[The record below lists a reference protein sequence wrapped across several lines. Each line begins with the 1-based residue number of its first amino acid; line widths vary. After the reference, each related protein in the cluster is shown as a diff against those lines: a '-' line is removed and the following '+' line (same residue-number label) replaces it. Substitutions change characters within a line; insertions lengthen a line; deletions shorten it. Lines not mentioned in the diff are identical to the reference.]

1 MEIKNGYFTLGGKPF
16 FLYSGEI
23 HYFRIKASDWP
34 ARLRAL
40 KEAGFNSVST
50 YIPWI
55 WHEPEEGQ
63 LDFSG
68 RTLPER
74 DVLGFI
80 DLAGKMGLH
89 VSARVGP
96 ISNAELVNEGLPG
109 WLLKG
114 HPDIFVT
121 GRRDVGNL
129 PHVTIVSYLHPV
141 FQEKVAAWYSAL
153 LPEIASRQVT
163 RGGNVHSV
171 QLCNEIAMVH
181 WLQKGADYKDHVNAM
196 YRGFIEKKYK
206 TLAVLN
212 HAHKTKYK
220 NFADVRQPLS
230 DEVDPSSLAVH
241 VDWSLFYRHYY
252 AAYFLTLSQQA
263 RQKGIDVPLLCN
275 IPQFY
280 DYDIRG
286 RGNWAP
292 MTTSMFRDFP
302 LLTPD
307 LIFGGAYQMRH
318 LDFENFHD
326 VSITTEVTRML
337 GAVKVKAFPRTEV
350 PLDGLPALP
359 EFVPVEESPL
369 PVVCAE
375 LQTGIMR
382 DRPRLYP
389 QQVALNVKSSVGQG
403 LAGLNA
409 YMFAGGENAL
419 GTGAFGTYHDW
430 QAPLGPTGEKREHL
444 APLKDFGR
452 FLKWA
457 GPHLAMTKK
466 SVDTSLG
473 VYFPYYATEYW
484 SGPWTEALE
493 GQRTSLWYD
502 GMARLIHLAG
512 YSVQCADIQRSPI
525 DILLKHK
532 SLWVFSLGFMDHET
546 QLKLADYVKGGGKL
560 FLGPSLPSRGLR
572 GEKDTA
578 LADALGLS
586 VVGGTSK
593 NLIRSGDQEYWV
605 QGPIQTFAAKDEVR
619 HWIPSASGPAVIQ
632 ARAGQGQVLVAG
644 FGLPHVFDHFRHWVR
659 EWGESMGVVPKVQV
673 DPWDLQASLRTAE
686 DKGFLFLFNYHFT
699 ERKGFVTLPFPG
711 TGGHT
716 PLPRMGTLIIPPLSG
731 SILPLN
737 IPLRPGTRLAY
748 STSEVLDLTSSPKG
762 IKAVLRT
769 LPGRSVTIS
778 FAMPKRPR
786 SVVAGAPTPVL
797 RWTNRQA
804 TLILTPQTPETKL
817 ALIF

>member
-1 MEIKNGYFTLGGKPF
+1 MEIKNAFFSLNDKPF

-23 HYFRIKASDWP
+23 HYFRIKKKDWP

-63 LDFSG
+63 LDFTG

-80 DLAGKMGLH
+80 DLAGKVGLH

-96 ISNAELVNEGLPG
+96 ISNAELVNEGLPV

-129 PHVTIVSYLHPV
+129 PHVTIVSYLHPI

-163 RGGNVHSV
+163 CGGNVHSV
-171 QLCNEIAMVH
+171 QLCNEVAMVH

-196 YRGFIEKKYK
+196 YRGFIEEKYK

-212 HAHKTKYK
+212 QAHNTNYK
-220 NFADVRQPLS
+220 NFDDVRQPFS
-230 DEVDPSSLAVH
+230 DEVDPASLHVP
-241 VDWSLFYRHYY
+241 VDWALFYRRYY
-252 AAYFLTLSQQA
+252 ATYFFTLSQQA
-263 RQKGIDVPLLCN
+263 RQRGIDVPLLCN

-302 LLTPD
+302 LLTPN

-337 GAVKVKAFPRTEV
+337 GAVKVGEP
-350 PLDGLPALP
+350 PLIDRPQDGLPSLP
-359 EFVPVEESPL
+359 EFVPLAESPL

-430 QAPLGPTGEKREHL
+430 QAPIGPKGEKRDHL

-457 GPHLAMTKK
+457 GPHLAVTKK
-466 SVDTSLG
+466 SVDTTLG

-484 SGPWTEALE
+484 SGAWTESLE
-493 GQRTSLWYD
+493 GQRTALWYD

-512 YSVQCADIQRSPI
+512 YSVQCADIQRSSL
-525 DILLKHK
+525 DVLLKYK

-546 QLKLADYVKGGGKL
+546 QVKLADYVKGGGNL
-560 FLGPSLPSRGLR
+560 FLGPCLPSQGLR
-572 GEKDTA
+572 GEKDTS
-578 LADALGLS
+578 LGDALGLS
-586 VVGGTSK
+586 VVGGTTK

-605 QGPIQTFAAKDEVR
+605 QGPIQTYAAQNEVR
-619 HWIPSASGPAVIQ
+619 HWIRSESGPAVIQ
-632 ARAGQGQVLVAG
+632 ARAGKGQVLVAG

-659 EWGESMGVVPKVQV
+659 EWGESLGVVPKVQLT
-673 DPWDLQASLRTAE
+673 PWDLQASLRT
-686 DKGFLFLFNYHFT
+686 DGKKGFLFLFNYHFT
-699 ERKGFVTLPFPG
+699 ERAGSVTLPFPG
-711 TGGHT
+711 MEKKTR
-716 PLPRMGTLIIPPLSG
+716 LPRTGTIVLPPLSG
-731 SILPLN
+731 TILPLN
-737 IPLRPGTRLAY
+737 IPVRPGLTLSYA
-748 STSEVLDLTSSPKG
+748 TAEVLDLTSSPRG
-762 IKAVLRT
+762 VNAVLNT
-769 LPGRSVTIS
+769 LPGRSVAVA
-778 FAMPKRPR
+778 FAMPKKPR
-786 SVVAGAPTPVL
+786 SFAGGAHKPAL
-797 RWTNRQA
+797 RWTNGQA
-804 TLILTPQTPETKL
+804 TLTLTPRSPETKL
-817 ALIF
+817 TLTF